1 MTNEQFTREEVR
13 HAILQFLTYAEK
25 QQGISHQG
33 YFSGNGWAA
42 RALRSCLDLPEGEID
57 MQGIGVLRGDEV
69 APLDERAQFEAWVRR
84 EEAYPANRM
93 KFGQFGPNT
102 FDDWMVQDGW
112 EAWQARSKINN
123 DPEKIGRLQRDCG
136 EAYQVIGAGMLGT
149 NCVFTQSDVA
159 RALDN
164 LSAAANG
171 ELRPHDDLLPWP
183 KGAA

>member
-1 MTNEQFTREEVR
+1 MTRST
-13 HAILQFLTYAEK
+13 HTYATLEISASAYDEIAEK
-25 QQGISHQG
+25 LRAAG
-33 YFSGNGWAA
+33 YEHAF
-42 RALRSCLDLPEGEID
+42 DLPEGAID
-57 MQGIGVLRGDEV
+57 MQGVGVLRGDDV